1 MAKVFATY
9 SHRDRE
15 AVHGIMRRV
24 EEDGH
29 QIELDERFL
38 LAGMVI
44 RTEIQKKVRDAEFVL
59 VFLSPHAV
67 LSNWVSQEMYEVLSE
82 ELKSRVLRLIPCL
95 LSDCTRPEAFDRLRR
110 YERVFIDFRE
120 NNVEDGT
127 RELLERL
134 KLGKCPVFE
143 GENSLV
149 LNISV
154 PDLEIYM
161 TGEDYG
167 WQKNIQCRYVETL
180 DSYLLFGFLKSPG
193 SFFKH
198 FVICDETDAPRIR
211 DQLTNAGYL
220 VTGVGKKDLETGRRW
235 IWFAITGLKGMLYD
249 APSTNNKWPG

>member
-1 MAKVFATY
+1 MARVLATY
-9 SHRDRE
+9 SHRDHK

-29 QIELDERFL
+29 KVELDDRFL

-44 RTEIQKKVRDAEFVL
+44 RAEIQKKVRDAEFVL
-59 VFLSPHAV
+59 VFLSPDAV
-67 LSNWVSQEMYEVLSE
+67 LSSWVSQEMYEVLSE
-82 ELKSRVLRLIPCL
+82 ELKTRVLKLIPCI

-120 NNVEDGT
+120 NNVEEGT
-127 RELLERL
+127 RKLLERL

-143 GENSLV
+143 GENSFV

-161 TGEDYG
+161 TGEDYR
-167 WQKNIQCRYVETL
+167 WQRNAQCRYVEML
-180 DSYLLFGFLKSPG
+180 DSYLLFGFRKSPG

-198 FVICDETDAPRIR
+198 FVICDDRDARRIR

-220 VTGVGKKDLETGRRW
+220 VTGVGDKDLETRQRR
-235 IWFAITGLKGMLYD
+235 IWFAITDREDVLYD
-249 APSTNNKWPG
+249 SPSTNNGWPG